1 MYIAMN
7 RFKVNE
13 GREADFEAVW
23 RERDSQLNEV
33 PGFMEFHLLR
43 GATADGI
50 TTYVSHSAWES
61 LEAFETWTKS
71 EAFRRGHARAGGAQG
86 VTSGHPEFEGYKIV
100 L

>member
-13 GREADFEAVW
+13 GREADFETVW
-23 RERDSQLNEV
+23 RERDSRLNEV
-33 PGFMEFHLLR
+33 PGFKEFHLLR

-50 TTYVSHSAWES
+50 TTYVSHSVWES
-61 LEAFETWTKS
+61 LEAFEAWTKS
-71 EAFRRGHARAGGAQG
+71 EAFRRGHSRAGGSQG
-86 VTSGHPEFEGYKIV
+86 ATSGHPEFEGYKVV